1 MAIGTLY
8 VSHSTKA
15 DTEKFHSIPFHSASI
30 DWKRE
35 EASTMSFTSPV
46 KLEQAD
52 RVRYEG
58 RNSFGGQIYKMK
70 HGMGDDYQY
79 EVISYLRLY
88 HDKVSCSFKNKTSSQ
103 ILKKVLKMSP
113 NNFRTSGIK
122 NTTAIHSKL
131 KWENTSIWNIAL
143 QLAWLEH
150 QAGFEVRVEVDADGT
165 LIFKYADEQQKG
177 YSFTN
182 VFDYSEEYDSSDL
195 ITASRVTYNGQT
207 LANATASNSLIAKW
221 GYVSEVEEC
230 QSTSGSSGANTTSNT
245 QSNGKLKNT
254 ANIQKYNIPS
264 KVVQQ
269 ALTIAK
275 EGNSQYK
282 NLKLLFDWVNNHVTY
297 TFYLNTRRG
306 ALKTLNDRKGNCCD
320 NAHLM
325 IAMARSIGIKSR
337 YCHSKGKYGHVFG
350 EYYVD
355 NKWFICDT
363 GTKTGYWGKY
373 WPQGGKIISRTE
385 TINF

>member
-15 DTEKFHSIPFHSASI
+15 NTEKFHSIPFHSASI

-70 HGMGDDYQY
+70 HSVGDDYQY

-122 NTTAIHSKL
+122 TTSAIHSNL

-150 QAGFEVRVEVDADGT
+150 QAGYEVRVEVDADGT
-165 LIFKYADEQQKG
+165 LIFEYAPEQQKG
-177 YSFTN
+177 YSFSS
-182 VFDYSEEYDSSDL
+182 VFDYNEEYDSSDL

-245 QSNGKLKNT
+245 QSNGKLKND
-254 ANIQKYNIPS
+254 ANIKKYNIS
-264 KVVQQ
+264 NKVVQQ
-269 ALTIAK
+269 ALSIAK

-282 NLKLLFDWVNNHVTY
+282 NLKLLFNWVSNHVKY
-297 TFYLNTRRG
+297 EFRFNTKYG
-306 ALKTLNDRKGNCCD
+306 ATGTLEKRKGNCCD
-320 NAHLM
+320 NAHLL
-325 IAMARSIGIKSR
+325 IAMARAIGIKAR

-363 GTKTGYWGKY
+363 GTRSNYWGKY
-373 WPQGGKIISRTE
+373 WPQGGRIIARYDKLP
-385 TINF
+385 F